1 MTLTGI
7 IDSLKTALNPS
18 KMMNF
23 LEGAASFSDPS
34 EEGSE
39 RNLKI
44 NPYLNSGNGVAD
56 SSNAVRISQN
66 KGEPLIKLTDVWKI
80 YQMGEVEFAAL
91 KGINLEIYEGEFLII
106 LGPSGSGKST
116 MMNLLGCLD
125 IPSKGTV
132 SLNSKDIS
140 ELDESE
146 LAIIRGK
153 MIGFIFQSFNLL
165 PTLSTE
171 ENVLLPMEFQEENRQ
186 IARQKASYLLDIVG
200 LSNKKGN
207 LPSQLSGGQRQRVA
221 IARSLAV
228 NPPIILA
235 DEPTGNLDTKTGDYI
250 LEFLDGLQKSE
261 GKTIIIV
268 THDVELV
275 RYATRVVYIRDGE
288 IEKIEK
294 RQENSQG
301 PKSEANTEN
310 ELNTE
315 NEPNKEDKTS
325 AENQFNAENEPN
337 TENKLN
343 SENQSNAEN
352 EPNAENKTSVEND
365 LSIKN
370 EQNMKNEPSIKNESY
385 LD

>member
-1 MTLTGI
+1 MALTGI
-7 IDSLKTALNPS
+7 IDSLKTALNSS

-34 EEGSE
+34 EEDSE
-39 RNLKI
+39 GNLKI

-56 SSNAVRISQN
+56 SSNAVMISQN
-66 KGEPLIKLTDVWKI
+66 KDEPLIKLTDVWKI

-268 THDVELV
+268 THDIELV

-294 RQENSQG
+294 RQKNSQG
-301 PKSEANTEN
+301 SKSEANTEN

-325 AENQFNAENEPN
+325 AENQFNAEKEPN
-337 TENKLN
+337 TENTLS

-352 EPNAENKTSVEND
+352 KPNTDNELNIENEPNVENKISAED
-365 LSIKN
+365 EPIIKTN
-370 EQNMKNEPSIKNESY
+370 Q
-385 LD
+385 L